1 MVDMVLTLVRA
12 STLMSPVAV
21 PRAAG
26 TWSATMVLQL
36 QKAIAVAMARTDVM
50 MLFMFFL
57 V

>member
-1 MVDMVLTLVRA
+1 MVDIVLTLVRA

-36 QKAIAVAMARTDVM
+36 QKAIVVAMARMEVTMVFIDV
-50 MLFMFFL
+50 L
-57 V
+57 